1 MTDPTQFKARVFDLS
16 ITFEVAKRERSCRR
30 LHTIQPKETHL
41 AVYKG
46 DPPMRDNYCLV
57 CAVEYL
63 KETREKAIRA
73 LQAIDTIQDQLETCD
88 FTC

>member
-1 MTDPTQFKARVFDLS
+1 MADPTQFNAQVFDLN
-16 ITFEVAKRERSCRR
+16 ITFEIAKRERGCRG

-46 DPPMRDNYCLV
+46 DPPMRDNYCLS

-63 KETREKAIRA
+63 KETREKAINA
-73 LQAIDTIQDQLETCD
+73 LQAINTIQDQLGTL
-88 FTC
+88 